1 MSYFKMPCGIHKAKA
16 LLESKFGVVLNERD
30 SSFHGGGY
38 YISED
43 QHWKLIRN
51 KNHQVWPNV
60 EAKTILRAERIT
72 PALETHLF
80 RLGCSKL

>member
-1 MSYFKMPCGIHKAKA
+1 MACFKMPCGIYKAKA
-16 LLESKFGVVLNERD
+16 LLEMKLGVALNERD
-30 SSFHGGGY
+30 SSFHGGSY

-43 QHWKLIRN
+43 YQYKLIRN

-60 EAKTILRAERIT
+60 EAKTILRVEGAS
-72 PALETHLF
+72 PALETRLL